1 MKKAG
6 LVALAATALVAAPVL
21 QPGVTSAPGMTGVC
35 TDCHVYATP
44 PVVTPPVV
52 TPPVVTPPVVTPP
65 VVTPPV
71 VTPPVVTPPVV
82 TPPVVTPP
90 VVTPPVVTPPV
101 VTPPTPPV
109 VTPGAGDGHDSD
121 EGDKPVVKK
130 ASHEKHHKAKTH
142 HHAHD

>member
-6 LVALAATALVAAPVL
+6 LVALAATALVAASVATALAAPVL
-21 QPGVTSAPGMTGVC
+21 QPGVTSAPGMSGVC
-35 TDCHVYATP
+35 TDCHVYATA

-82 TPPVVTPP
+82 TPPVVTPG
-90 VVTPPVVTPPV
+90 T
-101 VTPPTPPV
+101 
-109 VTPGAGDGHDSD
+109 GDGHDSE

-130 ASHEKHHKAKTH
+130 ASHEKHHKAKTR
-142 HHAHD
+142 HHARD